1 MTHVRAPGKMVLTGA
16 YAVLRGAPAL
26 VVAVS
31 RGAIAASGTTAP
43 ASREVVAALGM
54 ANGPAVDTCELFDGD
69 RKLGLGA
76 SAAGLVATL
85 GVLAVESGDDL
96 ARSDVRHSIFAR
108 ARAAHAQAQKGGS
121 GIDVAASVYGG
132 TLSYRLEGDVAIV
145 GPRALPEGVR
155 FAAYASQTFARTTDL
170 RERVDALRGRDPEL
184 DSRVFAT
191 LSSASRTAH
200 AACVANDGAGFLAS
214 ARAFG
219 KALEALGRAAD
230 APIVSAPDAALAR
243 LAEASGS
250 AFFPS
255 GAGGGDVAVLLFS
268 RASQPSENFD
278 DAARRAGMVP
288 LGIVE
293 DPDGVRT
300 LTPLSD

>member
-1 MTHVRAPGKMVLTGA
+1 MVLTGA

-31 RGAIAASGTTAP
+31 RGAIVASGTQAP
-43 ASREVVAALGM
+43 ASREVVAGLGT
-54 ANGPAVDTCELFDGD
+54 ANAPAADASELFDGD

-76 SAAGLVATL
+76 SAAVLVATL
-85 GVLAVESGDDL
+85 GVLAAERGDDL
-96 ARSDVRHSIFAR
+96 ARSDVRHAIFTR
-108 ARAAHAQAQKGGS
+108 ARAAHAQAQQGGS

-132 TLSYRLEGDVAIV
+132 TLSYRLEGDGAIV
-145 GPRALPEGVR
+145 GPRPLPEGVT
-155 FAAYASQTFARTTDL
+155 FAAYASQTCARTTDL
-170 RERVDALRGRDPEL
+170 RERVDALRGRDPGL
-184 DSRVFAT
+184 DSRVFAA
-191 LSSASRTAH
+191 LSAASRTAH
-200 AACVANDGAGFLAS
+200 DACMANDTVGFLAS

-219 KALEALGRAAD
+219 EALAALGRAAD
-230 APIVSAPDAALAR
+230 APIVSSADAALAR

-255 GAGGGDVAVLLFS
+255 GAGGGDVSVCLFS
-268 RASQPSENFD
+268 RASFATEEFN

-293 DPDGVRT
+293 DPDGVRI
-300 LTPLSD
+300 LTSLSD